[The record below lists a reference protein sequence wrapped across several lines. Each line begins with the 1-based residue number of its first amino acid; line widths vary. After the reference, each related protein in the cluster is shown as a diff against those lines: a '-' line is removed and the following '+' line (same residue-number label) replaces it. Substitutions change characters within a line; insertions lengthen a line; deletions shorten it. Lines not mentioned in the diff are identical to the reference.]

1 MYVIVCT
8 VVHVYSTVVYGTPIQ
23 YNIPVHL
30 STVCKQTAMVYTHM
44 CGVLCVKSR
53 SLVCLCK
60 ICLPSLNTIYFV
72 QSYRFIHEY
81 RALIIN
87 SVQNQ
92 VGSYSIRLHI
102 TFAHVSCTYYS
113 LTTRLKR
120 SYTGTVFA
128 WPLHLRLS
136 EICSVLVDLQKS
148 QQNLNKTFGQTSEQ
162 KSE

>member
-81 RALIIN
+81 IPLFHCLRRVPYL
-87 SVQNQ
+87 
-92 VGSYSIRLHI
+92 VGSVPIHQIEIHNVDYRRLH
-102 TFAHVSCTYYS
+102 Y
-113 LTTRLKR
+113 
-120 SYTGTVFA
+120 
-128 WPLHLRLS
+128 
-136 EICSVLVDLQKS
+136 
-148 QQNLNKTFGQTSEQ
+148 
-162 KSE
+162 